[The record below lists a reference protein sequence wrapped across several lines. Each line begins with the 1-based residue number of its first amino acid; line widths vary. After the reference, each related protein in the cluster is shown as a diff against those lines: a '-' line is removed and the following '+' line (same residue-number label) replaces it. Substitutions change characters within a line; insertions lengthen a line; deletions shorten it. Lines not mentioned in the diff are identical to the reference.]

1 MLTRQMHDVLDL
13 QFLCGLSDPLYSSL
27 KDIADHIP
35 PLLRTVQDRLL
46 ETISIVLTGHS
57 FRPLGA
63 PIKGKG
69 KSSGYAFAYL
79 NGHANSNANANS
91 NSGNANQSSSVNANA
106 NANGVN
112 QSNASAEIQALALH
126 ILGTFDFTG
135 HALNEFV
142 KDAVL
147 PFLEHDSA
155 EVRQEAV
162 LASTQLFIHD
172 PICNQTS
179 AHSIEVVNEVLEKLL
194 TVGITDPGECVC
206 FEVVEMIR
214 YEYEQC

>member
-1 MLTRQMHDVLDL
+1 MHDVLDL
-13 QFLCGLSDPLYSSL
+13 MFLCGLSDPLYSSL

-46 ETISIVLTGHS
+46 ETISQALTS
-57 FRPLGA
+57 QPFRPLGA
-63 PIKGKG
+63 PIKSKHV
-69 KSSGYAFAYL
+69 
-79 NGHANSNANANS
+79 NMHHAPP
-91 NSGNANQSSSVNANA
+91 
-106 NANGVN
+106 
-112 QSNASAEIQALALH
+112 ETQALALH

-142 KDAVL
+142 RDAVL
-147 PFLEHDSA
+147 PYLESDSS

-179 AHSIEVVNEVLEKLL
+179 AHSIGIVNEVLGKLL
-194 TVGITDPGECVC
+194 IVGIADPGRYI
-206 FEVVEMIR
+206 FPLIVVEYIR
-214 YEYEQC
+214 GACDNRSGVCRRGQVMGLGKEDG

>member
-1 MLTRQMHDVLDL
+1 MLSRQMHDVLDL
-13 QFLCGLSDPLYSSL
+13 MFLCGLSDPLYSSL

-46 ETISIVLTGHS
+46 ETISQALTGQP

-63 PIKGKG
+63 PIRNKT
-69 KSSGYAFAYL
+69 A
-79 NGHANSNANANS
+79 NIHHAPS
-91 NSGNANQSSSVNANA
+91 
-106 NANGVN
+106 
-112 QSNASAEIQALALH
+112 ETQALALH

-142 KDAVL
+142 RDAVL
-147 PFLEHDSA
+147 PYLEHDSS

-162 LASTQLFIHD
+162 LAATQLFIHD

-179 AHSIEVVNEVLEKLL
+179 AHSIAIVNEVLGKLL
-194 TVGITDPGECVC
+194 IVGIADPGE
-206 FEVVEMIR
+206 FPSR
-214 YEYEQC
+214 